1 MLMCR
6 NVSLQL
12 RAYELRLRRAKP
24 STYQLRVHE
33 HLRGRVASYA
43 SKPLGANGKGR
54 NAALDTFVGRVRS
67 RTPHQNYARHV
78 AFCNPITAAFV
89 VHRCLGRAGYKRSTI
104 DAAKRLIFQLATPST
119 LRTAVLSVGCN
130 CNQQRDAVLGSTAA
144 RAKCA
149 HSPQQRCSQQQ
160 QVHCSS
166 RGSQQSSPHRQARQQ
181 QSLRTTTAAPSSAAT
196 TG

>member
-1 MLMCR
+1 MCRLARMQMCR

-104 DAAKRLIFQLATPST
+104 DAAKRFDFPASST
-119 LRTAVLSVGCN
+119 VDAVNSSASAGCN
-130 CNQQRDAVLGSTAA
+130 CKL
-144 RAKCA
+144 
-149 HSPQQRCSQQQ
+149 
-160 QVHCSS
+160 
-166 RGSQQSSPHRQARQQ
+166 QQ
-181 QSLRTTTAAPSSAAT
+181 QSKRLQKATSAALHAARNSALNSQVQ
-196 TG
+196 